1 MRRFKED
8 TACCHPLGMSLLL
21 SAKSN
26 TVKIRGAEILN
37 DCCERHADV
46 RTALIKWIQF
56 VSRASWKNHS
66 ELKRDFPSAD
76 YVGGDRYVFNI
87 RGNRYRLICVAVFFA
102 GRLDIRF
109 IGTHAE
115 YNKINAQTI

>member
-8 TACCHPLGMSLLL
+8 IACCPTLGMSLLL

-115 YNKINAQTI
+115 YDKINAQTI

>member
-1 MRRFKED
+1 M
-8 TACCHPLGMSLLL
+8 
-21 SAKSN
+21 
-26 TVKIRGAEILN
+26 KIRGSERLI
-37 DCCERHADV
+37 DFYERHADV
-46 RTALIKWIQF
+46 RVALIKWIRF
-56 VSRASWKNHS
+56 VSLASWRNHS

-87 RGNRYRLICVAVFFA
+87 KGNRYRLICVAVFFA

-115 YNKINAQTI
+115 YDKIDAKTI